1 MPRYVVNV
9 RTPMPP
15 AEAFAY
21 MADLNNFARW
31 DPGVDSVEQVTGSG
45 AGPNA
50 SFDVSVKAVRGTMT
64 LRYETTTYEVPTLF
78 VARAESSTL
87 TSLDTI
93 KVRPDGTGSVVTY
106 EAELTL
112 NGLLRFADP
121 LLGLA
126 FGRIGD
132 RAAEG
137 LLEALDG
144 ERVDPPT

>member
-1 MPRYVVNV
+1 MARYVVHV
-9 RTPMPP
+9 RTPMTP

-31 DPGVDSVEQVTGSG
+31 DPGVENVDQVEGSG

-64 LRYETTTYEVPTLF
+64 LRYETTTYEAPTLF

-93 KVRPDGTGSVVTY
+93 KVRADGTGSVVTY
-106 EAELTL
+106 EAVLTL

-126 FGRIGD
+126 FGRIGG
-132 RAAEG
+132 RAADG
-137 LLEALDG
+137 LIEALNG
-144 ERVDPPT
+144 ERVATPT

>member
-1 MPRYVVNV
+1 MPRYVVHV
-9 RTPMPP
+9 STPMPP
-15 AEAFAY
+15 AEAFVY

-31 DPGVDSVEQVTGSG
+31 DPGVDDVDQVEGSG
-45 AGPNA
+45 PGPE
-50 SFDVSVKAVRGTMT
+50 SVFDVSVKAVMGTMT
-64 LRYETTTYEVPTLF
+64 LRYETTTYEAPSLF
-78 VARAESSTL
+78 VARAQSTTL

-93 KVRPDGTGSVVTY
+93 TVRPDGTGSVVGY

-112 NGLLRFADP
+112 NGLVRFADP

-132 RAAEG
+132 RAAGG
-137 LLEALDG
+137 LIDALDG